1 MYLLST
7 YYIYFPA
14 GSEGKESAYNAG
26 DPGSIPGSGRSSGEG
41 NDHPLQYSCLE
52 SFMDRGAWWAT
63 VHAVAK
69 GRTQLSEYHTC
80 CFASLPA
87 IYKSSVTSQPFQHLL
102 AILVDMLWYLIAV

>member
-1 MYLLST
+1 
-7 YYIYFPA
+7 
-14 GSEGKESAYNAG
+14 
-26 DPGSIPGSGRSSGEG
+26 
-41 NDHPLQYSCLE
+41 
-52 SFMDRGAWWAT
+52 MDRGAWWAT

-87 IYKSSVTSQPFQHLL
+87 MYKSSVSSQPFQHLL